1 MIRSMTG
8 YGRGEVAAGGY
19 RFLAEI
25 KSVNHRFLNT
35 HIRLPREFSHLESF
49 VAARCASRCER
60 GHLAVSVEIEPAERA
75 DGGSP
80 RLNHQVLDRLLNIAA
95 GLEGL
100 PGVRGGVS
108 VDSLLEL
115 PGVLVWE
122 PESTLEEVTFRDGAG
137 RALDAALD
145 GVVASR
151 STEGEALA
159 SDFVARLAVLR
170 DLRDRVEALAPQRE
184 ERERERL
191 RSKVQALMGA
201 EDFAAIDQRVAQEIV
216 LLADRLDIS
225 EELTRM
231 GAHLDH
237 FQSELE
243 ASAEAVGRK
252 LTFLLQELGREANTI
267 ASKSNDAEMQRLAIE
282 MKSELEKMR
291 EQAENVE

>member
-60 GHLAVSVEIEPAERA
+60 GHLSVNVEIEPAERA

-80 RLNHQVLDRLLNIAA
+80 RLNQGVLDRLLTIAA

-100 PGVRGGVS
+100 PGVNDGVS
-108 VDSLLEL
+108 VASLLEL

-122 PESTLEEVTFRDGAG
+122 PESALEEATFREGAG

-159 SDFVARLAVLR
+159 GDFVTRLATLR

-191 RSKVQALMGA
+191 QSKVRALVGV
-201 EDFAAIDQRVAQEIV
+201 EDAAAIDQRVAQEIV
-216 LLADRLDIS
+216 FLADRLDVS

-231 GAHLDH
+231 AAHLDH
-237 FQSELE
+237 FESELE
-243 ASAEAVGRK
+243 ASGEAVGRK
-252 LTFLLQELGREANTI
+252 LTFLLQELGREANTLG
-267 ASKSNDAEMQRLAIE
+267 SKSNDAEMQRLAID

>member
-1 MIRSMTG
+1 
-8 YGRGEVAAGGY
+8 VAVGGY

-60 GHLAVSVEIEPAERA
+60 GHLAVNVEIKPVERA

-80 RLNHQVLDRLLNIAA
+80 RLDHGVLDRLLSIAA

-122 PESTLEEVTFRDGAG
+122 PESTLEEATFRDGAG
-137 RALDAALD
+137 LALDAALD
-145 GVVASR
+145 GIVASR
-151 STEGEALA
+151 SIEGEALA
-159 SDFVARLAVLR
+159 GDFVTRLAALR
-170 DLRDRVEALAPQRE
+170 DLREHVEAMAPQRE

-191 RSKVQALMGA
+191 QSKVRALLGA
-201 EDFAAIDQRVAQEIV
+201 EDPAALDQRVAQEIV
-216 LLADRLDIS
+216 FLADRLDVS

-231 GAHLDH
+231 AAHLDH
-237 FQSELE
+237 FEAELE
-243 ASAEAVGRK
+243 ASGEAVGRK

-267 ASKSNDAEMQRLAIE
+267 GSKSSDAEMQRLAID